1 MPKENPVIVGADRPG
16 TPIMSDNATPYL
28 ASPAGDAES
37 PTTETL
43 VAWAHT
49 HRQGVSYETGEQLL
63 ARLPERLHALTD
75 QVLGGRMSTG
85 ELAYALAVLIDSLEH
100 APGAAGSRRH

>member
-1 MPKENPVIVGADRPG
+1 MSENPTHYRNGLA
-16 TPIMSDNATPYL
+16 NAT
-28 ASPAGDAES
+28 ES
-37 PTTETL
+37 LTTTDKL
-43 VAWAHT
+43 VALAHA

-75 QVLGGRMSTG
+75 QVLGDRMSTD

>member
-1 MPKENPVIVGADRPG
+1 MSENPTHYRNGLA
-16 TPIMSDNATPYL
+16 NAT
-28 ASPAGDAES
+28 ES
-37 PTTETL
+37 LTTTDKL
-43 VAWAHT
+43 VALAHA

-63 ARLPERLHALTD
+63 ARLPEQLHALTD
-75 QVLGGRMSTG
+75 QVLGDRMSTD

>member
-1 MPKENPVIVGADRPG
+1 MSENPTHYRNGLA
-16 TPIMSDNATPYL
+16 NAT
-28 ASPAGDAES
+28 ES
-37 PTTETL
+37 LTTTDKL
-43 VAWAHT
+43 VALAHA

-75 QVLGGRMSTG
+75 QVLGDRMSTD
-85 ELAYALAVLIDSLEH
+85 ELAHALAVLIDSLEH